1 MKNKMKKIIFLTILF
16 LFLFGCSRETVSD
29 NSASNSENSIS
40 NDMIVSEDSVNVSND
55 SVLESDNT
63 IQRDILDV
71 DLAFEATQDISF
83 YEYKSVNGVNDYI
96 LKDDLISTGTLI
108 HAYRKTSDGYYQVE
122 FTRDGIEER
131 GYVVIDDEALVET
144 DIAYV
149 LSLFR

>member
-1 MKNKMKKIIFLTILF
+1 MKNKMKKIIFLTIL
-16 LFLFGCSRETVSD
+16 LLLLFGCSRETVSD

-108 HAYRKTSDGYYQVE
+108 HAY
-122 FTRDGIEER
+122 
-131 GYVVIDDEALVET
+131 
-144 DIAYV
+144 
-149 LSLFR
+149 